1 MPMDPDA
8 LTKAAQAGV
17 HDGDAPAA
25 LSVRAL
31 SVHIPIP
38 GGRVLRAVDG
48 ISFTLR
54 RGETLGLVGESGS
67 GKTMT
72 AMAIMRLLEG
82 PLANAVRGQVLLDG
96 VELLG
101 LAESAMSDVRGA
113 ALGMVFQEPMT
124 SLNPVMRIGRQI
136 QEPLRRHL
144 GLSAA
149 EASARA
155 QEMLALVKIPD
166 PRRAMALYPYELSGG
181 MRQRVMIAIALAC
194 RPAML
199 IADEPTT
206 ALDVTVQ
213 AQILELIQKLR
224 QDFGSAVA
232 LITHDMG
239 VVAEV
244 TDRVAVM
251 YAGRIIEQGT
261 KRDVFT
267 RPQHPYTWGLL
278 GSIPPLAGERPKRLP
293 SIPGAPPSLL
303 SLPPGCAFAPRCRY
317 RFEPCDQR
325 PPLVLREGRGAACFL
340 PPDSA
345 PVLRHRDNPAAA

>member
-1 MPMDPDA
+1 MPIDPDA

-25 LSVRAL
+25 LSVRDL

-48 ISFTLR
+48 ISFALR

-206 ALDVTVQ
+206 ALDVTIQ
-213 AQILELIQKLR
+213 AQILALMAEL
-224 QDFGSAVA
+224 QDRMGTAIL
-232 LITHDMG
+232 LITHDLA
-239 VVAEV
+239 VIAE
-244 TDRVAVM
+244 TAHRVAVM
-251 YAGRIIEQGT
+251 YAGRIVEIAPVEALFAT
-261 KRDVFT
+261 
-267 RPQHPYTWGLL
+267 PLHPYTQGLL
-278 GSIPPLAGERPKRLP
+278 ASIPRIERERAPTLHEIRGSISDAANRE
-293 SIPGAPPSLL
+293 
-303 SLPPGCAFAPRCRY
+303 GCAFAPRCPR
-317 RFEPCDQR
+317 
-325 PPLVLREGRGAACFL
+325 AASVCGQ
-340 PPDSA
+340 A
-345 PVLRHRDNPAAA
+345 PALEQVAAGHEVACWRHGDG